1 MRNRI
6 FYYSILAAFFF
17 LSCSDSFLDEQ
28 QTGTLTT
35 ESALTSPESAI
46 ALANGAYV
54 NTTVFNEQAF
64 SFGGNTFLLLEYM
77 TGKVT
82 SENSQS
88 NFKEFQDVALSA
100 RTPYVEEWWRG
111 CYAGIAKCNLAI
123 QKLPEYKG
131 LIDDDLISKLTG
143 EVKFMRAIYYY
154 YLVRIFGD
162 VPKIMV
168 PQVDL
173 DELQVS
179 RSPLKE
185 IYDEII
191 IPDLLTAESAPIPFK
206 EQTGRVS
213 MAAVKALLA
222 DVYLTYAGYP
232 VQGGTEFYAQ
242 SAKRSLEIINSGEY
256 SLFQN
261 YEELWNPLNNNSGE
275 FIFQVQFS
283 VNKRSNELVPGVLPS
298 RSGMSAF
305 NLEYGSLIP
314 TLEFVD
320 SYVEGDKRAEEK
332 QFFFTTYK
340 GNPIKFSPGAPEL
353 EYIDF
358 VAPYIHKYFDQTAID
373 EVGQSGLN
381 QTIYRYADVLL
392 MYAEAQASADGTAN
406 AQAMESLNLIRLRAN
421 LPEFNNTGEDAFI
434 KEVWN
439 QRYFELS
446 YENKMWFDMIRT
458 RLIRDDG
465 TGEYVNF
472 AGYINNWGKSYS
484 ETNLLFPLPL
494 TEIQANS
501 NLVQNPGYN

>member
-1 MRNRI
+1 MGNRF
-6 FYYSILAAFFF
+6 FYYSIIAIFF
-17 LSCSDSFLDEQ
+17 LFSCSDSFLDEE
-28 QTGTLTT
+28 QTGTLTNET
-35 ESALTSPESAI
+35 TLSSPESAI
-46 ALANGAYV
+46 ALANSAYV
-54 NTTVFNEQAF
+54 NTTVFDGPAF
-64 SFGGNTFLLLEYM
+64 SWGGNTFLLLEYM

-111 CYAGIAKCNLAI
+111 CYAGISKCNVAL

-131 LIDDDLISKLTG
+131 SIDDDLINKLTG
-143 EVKFMRAIYYY
+143 EVKFMRAIYYF

-168 PQVDL
+168 PQLDL
-173 DELQVS
+173 GELQVS
-179 RSPLKE
+179 RAPLKE

-191 IPDLLTAESAPIPFK
+191 IPDLLTAEKAPLPFK

-232 VQGGTEFYAQ
+232 VQGGSQYYGE
-242 SAKRSLEIINSGEY
+242 SAKRSLEIIKSGEF
-256 SLFQN
+256 SLFNN
-261 YEELWNPLNNNSGE
+261 YEELWDPSNNNKGE
-275 FIFQVQFS
+275 FIFQEQFS
-283 VNKRSNELVPGVLPS
+283 VNKRSNDVVPIVLPS

-340 GNPIKFSPGAPEL
+340 GNPSKFSPGAPEL
-353 EYIDF
+353 EFIDF
-358 VAPYIHKYFDQTAID
+358 VVPYIHKYFDKAAID

-392 MYAEAQASADGTAN
+392 MYAEAQAAADGTAN
-406 AQAMESLNLIRLRAN
+406 ALAMESLNLIRLRAS
-421 LPEFNNTGEDAFI
+421 LPEFNDSSADAFI
-434 KEVWN
+434 EEVWN
-439 QRYFELS
+439 QRYFELC
-446 YENKMWFDMIRT
+446 YENRMWFDMIRT

-465 TGEYVNF
+465 TGEYVDF
-472 AGYINNWGKSYS
+472 AGYTNNWGKSYS

-494 TEIQANS
+494 TEIQVNS